1 MPEKERTCKKCGHL
15 ASEHRYQGGCEG
27 IVDEVIAFSDDGPV
41 ISQGQCPCDRSMRD
55 VEEGF

>member
-27 IVDEVIAFSDDGPV
+27 IVDEVIAFSDGPV
-41 ISQGQCPCDRSMRD
+41 YSQGQCSCDRSMLD
-55 VEEGF
+55 VEDWF